1 VRAKYQGDDAGR
13 VGYHPEARSLVTIPA
28 RLTDRFAALYGA
40 PPAGI
45 WSAPGRAN
53 LIGEHTDYNNGYVLP
68 FAIDDRTWCAAR
80 PNTEGLLR
88 VASTA
93 QSSHHSVSIADLDH
107 ATFEGWSGYALG
119 VAWALQRRGHDLS
132 DAPGLDLLI
141 DSTVPLGAGLSSSAA
156 LESSVAVA
164 LNDLWVLGL
173 DPMALAK
180 AGQLAENGA
189 IGAPTGIMDQ
199 VATLF
204 GQEDHA
210 VLLDCASLGT
220 TAVPLHLAAS
230 GLIFLVIDSKIKH
243 AHADGGYA
251 SRRDA
256 CERGAREMGV
266 AFLRNLTVAH
276 LEQAQSV
283 LDNETFRR
291 VRHVVTENDR
301 VLATVETLAAAGPAA
316 IGDLLLASHASMR
329 DDFEISVPEID
340 TAVEAAMNA
349 GAVGARLTG
358 GGFGGSAIALVPH
371 DQIESVSEAVRTAC
385 SARGFAI
392 PEILTV
398 NPSQGARRDA

>member
-1 VRAKYQGDDAGR
+1 M
-13 VGYHPEARSLVTIPA
+13 TIPA
-28 RLTDRFAALYGA
+28 GLAERFASLYGA
-40 PPAGI
+40 PPVGI

-80 PNTEGLLR
+80 PNTVGLLR

-93 QSSHHSVSIADLDH
+93 QTSRHSVSIADLDQ
-107 ATFEGWSGYALG
+107 ADFEGWSGYALG
-119 VAWALQRRGHDLS
+119 VAWALHQAGHDLS
-132 DAPGLDLLI
+132 DSPGIDLLV

-156 LESSVAVA
+156 LESAVAVA
-164 LNDLWVLGL
+164 LNDLWDLGL
-173 DPMALAK
+173 DRMALAK

-210 VLLDCASLGT
+210 VLLDCASLRT
-220 TAVPLHLAAS
+220 TAVPLRLAAS
-230 GLIFLVIDSKIKH
+230 GLSLLVLDSKVKH

-251 SRRDA
+251 SRRQA
-256 CERGAREMGV
+256 CELGARTMGV
-266 AFLRNLTVAH
+266 PFLRDLTVAD
-276 LEQAQSV
+276 LEKAQSV
-283 LDNETFRR
+283 LDDETFRR

-301 VLATVETLAAAGPAA
+301 VLATVEALATSGPES
-316 IGDLLLASHASMR
+316 IGRLLLASHASMR

-340 TAVEAAMNA
+340 TAVEASMSA

-358 GGFGGSAIALVPH
+358 GGFGGSAIALVPAGR
-371 DQIESVSEAVRTAC
+371 VSALSDAVRAAC
-385 SARGFAI
+385 DERGFAI
-392 PEILTV
+392 PEIRIV
-398 NPSQGARRDA
+398 NPRQGARRDA

>member
-1 VRAKYQGDDAGR
+1 M
-13 VGYHPEARSLVTIPA
+13 TIPA
-28 RLTDRFAALYGA
+28 GLAERFASLYGA
-40 PPAGI
+40 PPVGI

-80 PNTEGLLR
+80 PNTVGLLR

-93 QSSHHSVSIADLDH
+93 QTSRHSVSIADLDQ
-107 ATFEGWSGYALG
+107 ASFEGWSGYALG
-119 VAWALQRRGHDLS
+119 VAWALHKAGHDLS
-132 DAPGLDLLI
+132 DSPGIDLLV

-156 LESSVAVA
+156 LESAVAVA
-164 LNDLWVLGL
+164 LNDLWDLGL
-173 DPMALAK
+173 DRMALAK

-210 VLLDCASLGT
+210 VLLDCASLRT
-220 TAVPLHLAAS
+220 TAVPLRLTAS
-230 GLIFLVIDSKIKH
+230 GLSLLVLDSKVKH

-251 SRRDA
+251 SRRQA
-256 CERGAREMGV
+256 CELGARTMGV
-266 AFLRNLTVAH
+266 PFLRDLTVAD
-276 LEQAQSV
+276 LDKAQSV
-283 LDNETFRR
+283 LDDETFRR

-301 VLATVETLAAAGPAA
+301 VLATVEALATSGPES
-316 IGDLLLASHASMR
+316 IGRLLLASHASMR

-340 TAVEAAMNA
+340 TAVEASMSA

-358 GGFGGSAIALVPH
+358 GGFGGSAIALVPAGR
-371 DQIESVSEAVRTAC
+371 VSSLGDAVRAAC
-385 SARGFAI
+385 DERGFAV
-392 PEILTV
+392 PEIRIV
-398 NPSQGARRDA
+398 NPCQGARRDA

>member
-1 VRAKYQGDDAGR
+1 M
-13 VGYHPEARSLVTIPA
+13 TIPA
-28 RLTDRFAALYGA
+28 GLAERFASLYGA
-40 PPAGI
+40 PPVGI

-80 PNTEGLLR
+80 PNTVGLLR

-93 QSSHHSVSIADLDH
+93 QTSRHSVSIADLDQ
-107 ATFEGWSGYALG
+107 ASFEGWSGYALG
-119 VAWALQRRGHDLS
+119 VAWALNEAGHDLS
-132 DAPGLDLLI
+132 DSPGIDLLV

-156 LESSVAVA
+156 LESAVAVA
-164 LNDLWVLGL
+164 LNDLWDLGL
-173 DPMALAK
+173 DRMALAK

-210 VLLDCASLGT
+210 VLLDCASLRT
-220 TAVPLHLAAS
+220 TAVPLRLTAS
-230 GLIFLVIDSKIKH
+230 GLSLLVLDSKVKH

-251 SRRDA
+251 SRRQA
-256 CERGAREMGV
+256 CELGARTMGV
-266 AFLRNLTVAH
+266 PFLRDLTVAD
-276 LEQAQSV
+276 LEKAQSV
-283 LDNETFRR
+283 LDDETFRR

-301 VLATVETLAAAGPAA
+301 VLATVEALATSGPES
-316 IGDLLLASHASMR
+316 IGRLLLASHASMR

-340 TAVEAAMNA
+340 TAVEASMSA

-358 GGFGGSAIALVPH
+358 GGFGGSAIALVPAGR
-371 DQIESVSEAVRTAC
+371 VSSLGDAVRAAC
-385 SARGFAI
+385 DERGFAV
-392 PEILTV
+392 PEIRIV
-398 NPSQGARRDA
+398 NPCQGARRDA

>member
-1 VRAKYQGDDAGR
+1 M
-13 VGYHPEARSLVTIPA
+13 TIPA
-28 RLTDRFAALYGA
+28 GLAERFASLYGA
-40 PPAGI
+40 PPVGI

-80 PNTEGLLR
+80 PNNVGLLR

-93 QSSHHSVSIADLDH
+93 QTSRHSVSIADLDK
-107 ATFEGWSGYALG
+107 ADFEGWSGYALG
-119 VAWALQRRGHDLS
+119 VAWALHKAGHDLS
-132 DAPGLDLLI
+132 HSPGIDLLV

-156 LESSVAVA
+156 LESAVAVA
-164 LNDLWVLGL
+164 LNDLWGLGL
-173 DPMALAK
+173 DRMALAK

-210 VLLDCASLGT
+210 VLLDCASLRT

-230 GLIFLVIDSKIKH
+230 GLSLLVLDSKVKH

-251 SRRDA
+251 SRRQA
-256 CERGAREMGV
+256 CELGARTMGV
-266 AFLRNLTVAH
+266 PFLRNLTVAH
-276 LEQAQSV
+276 LDKAQSL
-283 LDNETFRR
+283 LDDETFRR

-301 VLATVETLAAAGPAA
+301 VLATVEALSTSGPEA
-316 IGDLLLASHASMR
+316 IGRLLLASHASMR

-340 TAVEAAMNA
+340 TAVEASMNA

-358 GGFGGSAIALVPH
+358 GGFGGSAIALVPTNRVAGLG
-371 DQIESVSEAVRTAC
+371 DAVRAAC
-385 SARGFAI
+385 SDRGFAI
-392 PEILTV
+392 PEIRIV
-398 NPSQGARRDA
+398 NPCQGARRDT

>member
-1 VRAKYQGDDAGR
+1 M
-13 VGYHPEARSLVTIPA
+13 TIPA
-28 RLTDRFAALYGA
+28 GLAERFASLYGA
-40 PPAGI
+40 PPVGI

-80 PNTEGLLR
+80 PNTVGLLR

-93 QSSHHSVSIADLDH
+93 QTSRHSVSIADLDQ
-107 ATFEGWSGYALG
+107 ASFEGWSGYALG
-119 VAWALQRRGHDLS
+119 VAWALHRAGHDLS
-132 DAPGLDLLI
+132 DSPGIDLLV

-156 LESSVAVA
+156 LESAVAVA
-164 LNDLWVLGL
+164 LDDLWDLGL
-173 DPMALAK
+173 DRMALAK

-210 VLLDCASLGT
+210 VLLDCASLRT
-220 TAVPLHLAAS
+220 TAVPLRLTAS
-230 GLIFLVIDSKIKH
+230 GLSLLVLDSKVKH

-251 SRRDA
+251 SRRQA
-256 CERGAREMGV
+256 CELGARTMGV
-266 AFLRNLTVAH
+266 PFLRDLTVAD
-276 LEQAQSV
+276 LDKAQSV
-283 LDNETFRR
+283 LDDETFRR

-301 VLATVETLAAAGPAA
+301 VLATVEALATSGPES
-316 IGDLLLASHASMR
+316 IGRLLLASHASMR

-340 TAVEAAMNA
+340 TAVEASMSA

-358 GGFGGSAIALVPH
+358 GGFGGSAIALVPAGR
-371 DQIESVSEAVRTAC
+371 VSSLGDAVRAAC
-385 SARGFAI
+385 DERGFAV
-392 PEILTV
+392 PEIRIV
-398 NPSQGARRDA
+398 NPCQGARRDA

>member
-1 VRAKYQGDDAGR
+1 M
-13 VGYHPEARSLVTIPA
+13 TIPTGLA
-28 RLTDRFAALYGA
+28 DRFASLYGA

-80 PNTEGLLR
+80 PNTLGLLR

-93 QSSHHSVSIADLDH
+93 QTSRHSVSIADLDQ
-107 ATFEGWSGYALG
+107 AVFEGWSGYALG
-119 VAWALQRRGHDLS
+119 VAWALHMRGHDLS
-132 DAPGLDLLI
+132 SSPGVDLLV

-156 LESSVAVA
+156 LESAVAVA
-164 LNDLWVLGL
+164 LNDLWGLGL
-173 DPMALAK
+173 APMALAK

-210 VLLDCASLGT
+210 VLLDCASLRT
-220 TAVPLHLAAS
+220 TAVPLRLTAS
-230 GLIFLVIDSKIKH
+230 GLSLLVLDSKVKH

-251 SRRDA
+251 SRRHA
-256 CERGAREMGV
+256 CELGAREMGV
-266 AFLRNLTVAH
+266 PFLRDLTVAD
-276 LEQAQSV
+276 LEQARSL
-283 LDNETFRR
+283 LDDETFRR
-291 VRHVVTENDR
+291 VRHVVAENDR
-301 VLATVETLAAAGPAA
+301 VLATVEALAASGPEA

-340 TAVEAAMNA
+340 TAVEAAMHA

-358 GGFGGSAIALVPH
+358 GGFGGSAVALVPT
-371 DQIESVSEAVRTAC
+371 DRVLGLSDAVRTAC
-385 SARGFAI
+385 SERGFAI
-392 PEILTV
+392 PGILTV
-398 NPSQGARRDA
+398 NPSQGARRDK

>member
-1 VRAKYQGDDAGR
+1 MTVPAGL
-13 VGYHPEARSLVTIPA
+13 A
-28 RLTDRFAALYGA
+28 DRFTSLYGA
-40 PPAGI
+40 PPTGV

-53 LIGEHTDYNNGYVLP
+53 LIGEHTDYNNGFVLP

-80 PNTEGLLR
+80 PNNVGLLR

-93 QSSHHSVSIADLDH
+93 QTSRHSVSIAELDQ
-107 ATFEGWSGYALG
+107 ASFEGWSGYALG
-119 VAWALQRRGHDLS
+119 VAWALHKAGHDLS
-132 DAPGLDLLI
+132 RSPGIDLLV

-156 LESSVAVA
+156 LESAVAVA
-164 LNDLWVLGL
+164 LNDLWDL
-173 DPMALAK
+173 DLDRMALAK

-210 VLLDCASLGT
+210 VLLDCASLRT
-220 TAVPLHLAAS
+220 TAVPLHLSAS
-230 GLIFLVIDSKIKH
+230 GLSLLVLDSKVKH

-251 SRRDA
+251 SRRQA

-266 AFLRNLTVAH
+266 PSMRDLTVAR
-276 LEQAQSV
+276 LDEAQSI
-283 LDNETFRR
+283 LDDETFRR

-301 VLATVETLAAAGPAA
+301 VLATVEALTTSGPGA
-316 IGDLLLASHASMR
+316 IGGLLLASHASMR

-340 TAVEAAMNA
+340 TAVEEAMNA

-358 GGFGGSAIALVPH
+358 GGFGGSAVALVPT
-371 DQIESVSEAVRTAC
+371 DRVPRLSDAVRAAC
-385 SARGFAI
+385 SERGFAV
-392 PEILTV
+392 PEIRIV
-398 NPSQGARRDA
+398 NPCQGARRDT

>member
-1 VRAKYQGDDAGR
+1 M
-13 VGYHPEARSLVTIPA
+13 TIPA
-28 RLTDRFAALYGA
+28 GLAERFASLYGA
-40 PPAGI
+40 PPVGI

-80 PNTEGLLR
+80 PNTVGLLR

-93 QSSHHSVSIADLDH
+93 QTSRHSVSIADLDQ
-107 ATFEGWSGYALG
+107 ASFEGWSGYALG
-119 VAWALQRRGHDLS
+119 VAWALHKAGHDLS
-132 DAPGLDLLI
+132 DSPGIDLLV

-156 LESSVAVA
+156 LESAVAVA
-164 LNDLWVLGL
+164 LNDLWDLGL
-173 DPMALAK
+173 DRMALAK

-210 VLLDCASLGT
+210 VLLDCASLRT
-220 TAVPLHLAAS
+220 TAVPLRLAAS
-230 GLIFLVIDSKIKH
+230 GLSLLVLDSKVKH

-251 SRRDA
+251 SRRQA
-256 CERGAREMGV
+256 CELGARTMGV
-266 AFLRNLTVAH
+266 PFLRDLTVAD
-276 LEQAQSV
+276 LEKAQSV
-283 LDNETFRR
+283 LDDETFRR

-301 VLATVETLAAAGPAA
+301 VLATVEALATSGPES
-316 IGDLLLASHASMR
+316 IGRLLLASHASMR

-340 TAVEAAMNA
+340 TAVEASMSA

-358 GGFGGSAIALVPH
+358 GGFGGSAIALVPAGR
-371 DQIESVSEAVRTAC
+371 VSALSDAVRAAC
-385 SARGFAI
+385 DERGFAI
-392 PEILTV
+392 PEIRIV
-398 NPSQGARRDA
+398 NPCQGARRDA

>member
-1 VRAKYQGDDAGR
+1 M
-13 VGYHPEARSLVTIPA
+13 TIPA
-28 RLTDRFAALYGA
+28 GLADRFTSLYGA
-40 PPAGI
+40 PPVGI

-80 PNTEGLLR
+80 PNTVGLLR

-93 QSSHHSVSIADLDH
+93 QTSRHSVSIADLDQ
-107 ATFEGWSGYALG
+107 ASFEGWSGYALG
-119 VAWALQRRGHDLS
+119 VAWALHKSGHNLS
-132 DAPGLDLLI
+132 ESPGIDLLV

-156 LESSVAVA
+156 LESAVAAA
-164 LNDLWVLGL
+164 LNDLWDLGL
-173 DPMALAK
+173 DRMELAK

-210 VLLDCASLGT
+210 VLLDCASLRT
-220 TAVPLHLAAS
+220 TAVPLRLAAS
-230 GLIFLVIDSKIKH
+230 GLSLLVLDSKVEH

-251 SRRDA
+251 SRRRA
-256 CERGAREMGV
+256 CELGAREMGV
-266 AFLRNLTVAH
+266 PFLRDLTVAD
-276 LEQAQSV
+276 LTKAQSI
-283 LDNETFRR
+283 LDDETFRR

-301 VLATVETLAAAGPAA
+301 VLATVEALSTSGPGA
-316 IGDLLLASHASMR
+316 IGGLLLASHASMR

-340 TAVEAAMNA
+340 TAVEASMSA

-358 GGFGGSAIALVPH
+358 GGFGGSAIALVPT
-371 DQIESVSEAVRTAC
+371 DRVSVLSDAVHAAC
-385 SARGFAI
+385 SERGFAL
-392 PEILTV
+392 PEIRIV
-398 NPSQGARRDA
+398 NPCQGARRDT

>member
-1 VRAKYQGDDAGR
+1 M
-13 VGYHPEARSLVTIPA
+13 TIPA
-28 RLTDRFAALYGA
+28 GLAERFASLYGA
-40 PPAGI
+40 PPVGI

-80 PNTEGLLR
+80 PNTVGLLR

-93 QSSHHSVSIADLDH
+93 QTSRHSVSIADLDQ
-107 ATFEGWSGYALG
+107 ADFEGWSGYALG
-119 VAWALQRRGHDLS
+119 VAWALHKAGHDLS
-132 DAPGLDLLI
+132 DSPGIDLLV

-156 LESSVAVA
+156 LESAVAVA
-164 LNDLWVLGL
+164 LNDLWDLGL
-173 DPMALAK
+173 DRMALAK

-210 VLLDCASLGT
+210 VLLDCASLRT
-220 TAVPLHLAAS
+220 TAVPLRLAAS
-230 GLIFLVIDSKIKH
+230 GLSLLVLDSKVKH

-251 SRRDA
+251 SRRQA
-256 CERGAREMGV
+256 CELGARTMGV
-266 AFLRNLTVAH
+266 PFLRDLTVAD
-276 LEQAQSV
+276 LEKAQSV
-283 LDNETFRR
+283 LDDETFRR

-301 VLATVETLAAAGPAA
+301 VLATVEALATSGPES
-316 IGDLLLASHASMR
+316 IGRLLLASHASMR

-340 TAVEAAMNA
+340 TAVEASMSA

-358 GGFGGSAIALVPH
+358 GGFGGSAIALVPAGR
-371 DQIESVSEAVRTAC
+371 VSALSDAVRAAC
-385 SARGFAI
+385 DERGFAI
-392 PEILTV
+392 PEIRIV
-398 NPSQGARRDA
+398 NPRQGARRDA

>member
-1 VRAKYQGDDAGR
+1 M
-13 VGYHPEARSLVTIPA
+13 TIPVDLA
-28 RLTDRFAALYGA
+28 DRFASLYGA

-68 FAIDDRTWCAAR
+68 FAIDTRTWCAAR
-80 PNTEGLLR
+80 PNTLGLLR

-93 QSSHHSVSIADLDH
+93 QTSRHSVSIAGLDE
-107 ATFEGWSGYALG
+107 AGFEGWSGYALG
-119 VAWALQRRGHDLS
+119 VAWALHKSGHDLAS
-132 DAPGLDLLI
+132 APGIDFLV

-156 LESSVAVA
+156 LESAVAVA
-164 LNDLWVLGL
+164 LNDLWNLGL
-173 DPMALAK
+173 DRMALAK

-210 VLLDCASLGT
+210 VLLDCASLHT
-220 TAVPLHLAAS
+220 TAVPLHLSAS
-230 GLIFLVIDSKIKH
+230 GLSLLVLDSKVKH

-251 SRRDA
+251 SRRQA
-256 CERGAREMGV
+256 CELGAREMGV
-266 AFLRNLTVAH
+266 PFLRDLTVAQ
-276 LEQAQSV
+276 LEDARSV
-283 LDNETFRR
+283 LDDETFRR

-301 VLATVETLAAAGPAA
+301 VLATVDALTTSGPQA

-340 TAVEAAMNA
+340 TAVEAAMHA

-358 GGFGGSAIALVPH
+358 GGFGGSAVALVPT
-371 DQIESVSEAVRTAC
+371 DRVGGLSDAVRTAC
-385 SARGFAI
+385 SERGFAI
-392 PEILTV
+392 PEIRVV
-398 NPSQGARRDA
+398 NPCQGARRDR